1 MNNASVRP
9 IQARLFI
16 LLLRAFKA
24 AVLFITI
31 VILAMTAYFLTYP
44 SGYSPIERWPIVTR
58 LETFYLVKNNWQGVE
73 ILPQNEASTDFHQY
87 WNRSILLDSLGKVV
101 LDHGSAQ
108 TALTGSTYTRHADE

>member
-44 SGYSPIERWPIVTR
+44 SGFSPIERWPIVTR
-58 LETFYLVKNNWQGVE
+58 LETFYLVQNNWQWVE
-73 ILPQNEASTDFHQY
+73 VLPKNETGSDLYQF
-87 WNRSILLDSLGKVV
+87 WNRSILLDAQGK
-101 LDHGSAQ
+101 
-108 TALTGSTYTRHADE
+108 